1 VNSSPQIDGYQFD
14 QRLLRHPLAEIWRG
28 RSFTGMEIVALVLT
42 EAGSA
47 DPQVRDRLDR
57 ASRSAALEP
66 GKQETPLW
74 AANLNCDRPYAI
86 TQLVPGQ
93 SGAERLID
101 PLDGLLGNDEESL
114 AAVRSQLSQYGAAPV
129 PRADL
134 PSYASQATPSTS
146 GNPTVQGNPPASPAA
161 ANPPVQAGGGPAVQ
175 GSTSKVAVAREYRR
189 RLGRWTYAVVVIG
202 VLIVFSVTYSVGAAI
217 GSAVKDKPAQTQ
229 GPAGPAVSPGPLPSP
244 GLLPGILKASTPAY
258 IPGGQSAPLIGATYQ
273 GAADV
278 QVVDNIDLPFAFGWP
293 RPPMIKKLGEST
305 SVIYRQVLAVD
316 SADTPT
322 LDARIAVHPCRDLA
336 GCLAD
341 RAAFDKQWTKAF
353 KAPAPTT
360 AKDGQT
366 WLTVRNSS
374 PYGLMMTRAFSS
386 GGRWWLVGVAVT
398 GVPGEEPAAQRVLN
412 DIRRQTP

>member
-1 VNSSPQIDGYQFD
+1 VNSSPQIDGYQID

-28 RSFTGMEIVALVLT
+28 RSFTGMEILALVLT

-47 DPQVRDRLDR
+47 DPEVRDRLDR
-57 ASRSAALEP
+57 ASRTAALEP

-74 AANLNCDRPYAI
+74 AANLTSDRPYAI

-129 PRADL
+129 P
-134 PSYASQATPSTS
+134 
-146 GNPTVQGNPPASPAA
+146 PA
-161 ANPPVQAGGGPAVQ
+161 GL
-175 GSTSKVAVAREYRR
+175 VAVAGEYRR
-189 RLGRWTYAVVVIG
+189 KLGRWTYAVVVIG

-217 GSAVKDKPAQTQ
+217 GSAVKDKPAQSQ

-244 GLLPGILKASTPAY
+244 ALLPGILKASTPTY
-258 IPGGQSAPLIGATYQ
+258 IPGGRPVPLVGATYQ

-293 RPPMIKKLGEST
+293 RPPTIEKFGEST
-305 SVIYRQVLAVD
+305 SAIYREVLAED
-316 SADTPT
+316 SAGKPT
-322 LDARIAVHPCRDLA
+322 LDARIAVHPCHDLA

-341 RAAFDKQWTKAF
+341 RGAFDKQWTTTF
-353 KAPAPTT
+353 KVPAPTT
-360 AKDGQT
+360 AKDAQT
-366 WLTVRNSS
+366 WLTVQDSS
-374 PYGLMMTRAFSS
+374 PYALMMTRAYSS
-386 GGRWWLVGVAVT
+386 AGRWWLVGVAVT